1 MEYKEFDFEGEETL
15 KSMSLANR
23 LNHWMY
29 SQIKPFVKGK
39 ILEIGSGIGNISQYF
54 IEDNTNIELSDI
66 RGQYTD

>member
-15 KSMSLANR
+15 KSMSHANG

-39 ILEIGSGIGNISQYF
+39 ILEIGSGNISQYF
-54 IEDNTNIELSDI
+54 IEDNTDIELSDI
-66 RGQYTD
+66 RDQYTD